1 MKLKRIIPA
10 AVSGMM
16 LMSLFP
22 GTMAGAARSRV
33 SVHDPSVVK
42 DPATGTYYA
51 FGSHIDAAKSTDLQ
65 NWKLF
70 TNGYKTPGNVEFGD
84 LSGNLKKAFAWCG
97 EDLEDCKGG
106 FAVWA
111 PDVVWNPE
119 FRNSDGTTGAYMMYF
134 CTSSTYIRSVI
145 CFATSKTIEGPY
157 TFGDTLIYSGFTEN
171 DSYAKSNT
179 KNVNRKYTSTNV
191 DELIAAGQV
200 SFNQNWFNK
209 SNFNNQL
216 FPNAIDPTIYYDTNG
231 KMYMC
236 YGSWSGGIFTLE
248 IDPKTGKCIHP
259 KSGQTSDGRMIDSYF
274 GTKISGGYGKSGEGP
289 FIEYNPETGF
299 YYLWVTYGGL
309 TATGGYNMRVFR
321 STSPT
326 GPFFDP
332 SGKNAVLASSTNLDT
347 VGLKV
352 MGNHKFKTNDQAYM
366 APGHNSVLRDDDGKW
381 YLVNHTRFN
390 GGTEY
395 HEVRVHSMQFNA
407 EGWPVVAP
415 NEYSGDAIDNG
426 GYSAS
431 DIAGTYEFINH
442 GTDTGSKIY
451 ESVNITL
458 TEDGKITGALT
469 GTWSEAKDSNDAVII
484 AGGRL
489 YSGKFLAAKD
499 EKGKK
504 VMSFTAVGNDNKTI
518 WGNKTTEFTGT
529 PRAYTKKE
537 FIAEDPALM
546 DASVSYVLTNRNSG
560 FVADIINGVME
571 NGSNIRQWENNGEKC
586 QHWILRKSS
595 EHQGYYYII
604 SESDIKF
611 ALRCAGKEDGENIEL
626 ASFNAEDTSQLFKFS
641 RNENGT
647 YMISTFASGGTKFME
662 VAGASAEYG
671 ANIAQW
677 GPTNNFCQQWILT
690 AAGEL
695 PAEYTPP
702 VETTPPAVTT
712 PPAETTAPAVTT
724 PPVEYTPAD
733 LNDDGKV
740 NIADLILLKSILNG
754 ASADAREQLAADV
767 NSDEVVN
774 ASDLTAIISILMG
787 KD

>member
-22 GTMAGAARSRV
+22 GTMAAAAPSRV

-134 CTSSTYIRSVI
+134 CTSSTYMRSVI

-171 DSYAKSNT
+171 DSFATSNT
-179 KNVNRKYTSTNV
+179 KNVNRKYTSTNI
-191 DELIAAGQV
+191 DELIASGEV
-200 SFNQNWFNK
+200 TFNQSWFNK

-216 FPNAIDPTIYYDTNG
+216 FPNAIDPTIYYGTDG

-259 KSGQTSDGRMIDSYF
+259 KSGKTEDGRMVDSYF

-289 FIEYNPETGF
+289 FIEYNSDTGF

-309 TATGGYNMRVFR
+309 PAKGGYNMRVFR
-321 STSPT
+321 STNPT
-326 GPFFDP
+326 GPFTDP
-332 SGKNAVLASSTNLDT
+332 SGKNAVLDSSSNLDSI
-347 VGLKV
+347 GLKV
-352 MGNHKFKTNDQAYM
+352 MGNHKFSTNDTAYM

-390 GGTEY
+390 SGSEY

-415 NEYSGDAIDNG
+415 NEYSGDSIDEG

-442 GTDTGSKIY
+442 GNDTGSKIY

-469 GTWSEAKDSNDAVII
+469 GTWSETKDSADAAII
-484 AGGRL
+484 VGGRL

-499 EKGKK
+499 EKGRK
-504 VMSFTAVGNDNKTI
+504 VMSFTAVGNNNQTV

-529 PRAYTKKE
+529 PRQVTKEKLP
-537 FIAEDPALM
+537 AEDPAVM
-546 DASVSYVLTNRNSG
+546 DTSMAYTFTNRYSG
-560 FVADIINGVME
+560 FVTDIINGVME
-571 NGSNIRQWENNGEKC
+571 DGSNVRQWENNGEKC
-586 QHWILRKSS
+586 QRWILNKSS
-595 EHQGYYYII
+595 EHPGYYYII
-604 SESDIKF
+604 SESDTNF
-611 ALRCAGKEDGENIEL
+611 ALRSVGSDNGGNIEL
-626 ASFNAEDTSQLFKFS
+626 ATFNAEDTSQLFKFA
-641 RNENGT
+641 RNEDGT
-647 YMISTFASGGTKFME
+647 YHISTFSSGGTKLVE
-662 VAGASAEYG
+662 VIGASPEYG
-671 ANIAQW
+671 ANIQQW
-677 GPTNNFCQQWILT
+677 DPTQNFCQQWLLT
-690 AAGEL
+690 GSEL
-695 PAEYTPP
+695 PADYI
-702 VETTPPAVTT
+702 
-712 PPAETTAPAVTT
+712 PPAETTPPSETPPPVETT

-733 LNDDGKV
+733 LNDDGTV
-740 NIADLILLKSILNG
+740 NIIDLILLKNILNG
-754 ASADAREQLAADV
+754 ASADERGQLTADV
-767 NSDEVVN
+767 NSDDVVN
-774 ASDLTAIISILMG
+774 TADLTTIISILMG